1 MKKSVSFILLFTLS
15 IARVFSQEFTN
26 DSTTSDASFPGGEIA
41 LNKFIKDNMIIPQLC
56 LNEGK
61 SGFVYLRFTIDT
73 LGIISNIYVDSNQT
87 KCKEYD
93 IEAKRIVQLMPA
105 WNPGRINGKPVKIAY
120 LLPINFGFTEADVP
134 EITTKY
140 KEPNWAG
147 VEIGITQLMNTSFD
161 PTFNDN
167 KYWEN
172 IVRKSWFFNYNF
184 LEYKLPLYKHYLGL
198 TTGLGYSWRGLS
210 FSSNYE
216 IIVNSDTVYAITTAI
231 DLRRNKLTAHYL
243 TLPLLVEFSTKKNTQ
258 NNFYISS
265 GVIVSW
271 KFSSYTFQKGK
282 DLTGNKFSHYTYSDY
297 NLRNFSLDWMVRIG
311 YSYVGLFTSY
321 QVNSLFRKDKTIP
334 IHPFRIG
341 LTINMDYF
349 QE

>member
-1 MKKSVSFILLFTLS
+1 MIKSVSFILLFSLS

-61 SGFVYLRFTIDT
+61 SGFVYVRFTVDT
-73 LGIISNIYVDSNQT
+73 TGVIYNIQVDSNQT

-105 WNPGRINGKPVKIAY
+105 WNPGRINGEPVKISY
-120 LLPINFGFTEADVP
+120 LLPIDFGFTEADVP
-134 EITTKY
+134 EKTTKY

-147 VEIGITQLMNTSFD
+147 IELGITQLMNTSFE
-161 PTFNDN
+161 PTFTENR
-167 KYWEN
+167 YWEN
-172 IVRKSWFFNYNF
+172 IVEKSWFFNYNF
-184 LEYKLPLYKHYLGL
+184 LEYKLPIYKQYLGL
-198 TTGLGYSWRGLS
+198 TTGMGYSWRGIS
-210 FSSNYE
+210 FLSNYE
-216 IIVNSDTVYAITTAI
+216 LTVNSDTVYANTTTL
-231 DLRRNKLTAHYL
+231 DLRRNKLTTHNL
-243 TLPLLVEFSTKKNTQ
+243 TLPLLLEFCTKRNTD

-265 GVIVSW
+265 GVIGSW

-282 DLTGNKFSHYTYSDY
+282 DFNGNKFSHYTYSNY
-297 NLRNFSLDWMVRIG
+297 NLRNFSLDWVVRIG
-311 YSYVGLFTSY
+311 YSYVGLFASY
-321 QVNSLFRKDKTIP
+321 QVNSLFRKDKTIS
-334 IHPFRIG
+334 IHPFKIG
-341 LTINMDYF
+341 ITINMDYF